1 MAFQRP
7 ACTRLAIAG
16 YRFQDAAYCPACI
29 GRVVAADPRYDG
41 WALAPGIFMGA
52 EDDLSEIA
60 AAFGINR
67 GDESTFDS
75 GDFPKVVLASR
86 VPDGDTCRRCGR
98 ELRRA
103 P

>member
-1 MAFQRP
+1 MAYQRP
-7 ACTRLAIAG
+7 AFPLLAIAG
-16 YRFQDAAYCPACI
+16 YRFQDATYCPGCI
-29 GRVVAADPRYDG
+29 GRAITADPRYDG
-41 WALAPGIFMGA
+41 WALAPGIVMGA

-67 GDESTFDS
+67 SDESTFNS
-75 GDFPKVVLASR
+75 GDFPKVVLAGR
-86 VPDGDTCRRCGR
+86 IPDGDACRRCGR